1 MFAQAVRRAN
11 SGVPMVIYMWT
22 PSPYITELRP
32 GDSVYWLGVENVL
45 DDSNPTG
52 LEGGEEFDQRGP
64 DGTGGFVSIGPD
76 QCPAAA
82 HRPDGKCPVGWLAG
96 HILVTANT
104 GFLEAN
110 PAARTLLE
118 AVKLNVVEV
127 SVAAEMVRVGA
138 DPDDLAAQWIADNR
152 DRVDRWLA
160 AARAA
165 R

>member
-52 LEGGEEFDQRGP
+52 FEGGEEFGQRGP

-110 PAARTLLE
+110 PAARALLE